1 MNHLRY
7 IGFIRIAIKIT
18 AFIPLSFGVAS
29 VVVLWQDAFF
39 LFSFIPALFVS
50 YLSAYL
56 LISLR
61 RLFEFIHES
70 SLKQNI
76 YISENYFPLVGS
88 LIVISFF
95 RAIVSILILAIL
107 PFLITQIL
115 PTYIDL
121 ELSQMSGLLLLWGAA
136 FGFVLMGFTQLITN
150 YQLEEMAPLYALALI
165 HSLFIVVL
173 AANVTLITV
182 IGLMFGGVLLLSLV
196 VAEYSSFILR
206 QQRGPLVSF
215 PAGDTF
221 RK

>member
-7 IGFIRIAIKIT
+7 ISFIRIAIKIT

-39 LFSFIPALFVS
+39 LFSFIPALFFS

-56 LISLR
+56 LISFR

-70 SLKQNI
+70 SLKQHI
-76 YISENYFPLVGS
+76 YISENDFPLVGS

-121 ELSQMSGLLLLWGAA
+121 ELSQMSGILLLWGAA

-173 AANVTLITV
+173 AANVTLVTV

-206 QQRGPLVSF
+206 QQRGPVESF
-215 PAGDTF
+215 PAVDTF